1 MKTKLAQR
9 KTTTSRLTSYLFGFG
24 SGLLVAVLYG
34 AFDQSATEDSA
45 SDLPQVVQA
54 PASDQKIDRIDWSFY
69 DLFPNTEVTT
79 VTGYQRAKQP
89 DDPKSTYHLQA
100 GSFSD
105 ARDADER
112 RAELLLLGLT
122 VFVVKKEVKEGI
134 WYRVMI
140 GPFQSET
147 YLNRAQSLLAA
158 NDVSSIPITGE
169 P

>member
-1 MKTKLAQR
+1 M
-9 KTTTSRLTSYLFGFG
+9 
-24 SGLLVAVLYG
+24 
-34 AFDQSATEDSA
+34 
-45 SDLPQVVQA
+45 
-54 PASDQKIDRIDWSFY
+54 
-69 DLFPNTEVTT
+69 
-79 VTGYQRAKQP
+79 TGYQRAKQP